1 MEYLNQTPV
10 ASLILLFTVVT
21 SIYAFND
28 HTLFGK
34 FMLHP
39 YSVYRKNKIYTII
52 TSGMIHADWMHLI
65 FNMITFFFVGFAL
78 EAQIGSLRF
87 GLIYLLSLVLS
98 DIPSIYKHKDDFWYN
113 SLGASGA
120 ISGVLFSFIL
130 FYPLTP
136 FYLFFIPIG
145 IPAVLF
151 GGLYLLYCA
160 YASRQSRD
168 NINHDAHFFGALTGI
183 IITILIVPGI
193 VEHFLSSLIGG
204 GR

>member
-10 ASLILLFTVVT
+10 ASLILLFTVIT

-28 HTLFGK
+28 PTLYGK

-39 YSVYRKNKIYTII
+39 YSVYRKNKLYTLI
-52 TSGMIHADWMHLI
+52 TSGMIHSDWMHLI
-65 FNMITFFFVGFAL
+65 FNMMTFFFFAFTL
-78 EAQIGSLRF
+78 EAQIGSFKF
-87 GLIYLLSLVLS
+87 GLVYFASLILS
-98 DIPSIYKHKDDFWYN
+98 DIPTIFRHKDDFWYN

-136 FYLFFIPIG
+136 LYIFFIPIG

-151 GGLYLLYCA
+151 GGLYLLYCV
-160 YASRQSRD
+160 YASKQSRD

-183 IITILIVPGI
+183 IITILIIPGI
-193 VEHFLSSLIGG
+193 VPHFLSTLF
-204 GR
+204 R

>member
-10 ASLILLFTVVT
+10 ASIIFIFTLVT

-28 HTLFGK
+28 HSIYGK

-39 YSVYRKNKIYTII
+39 YSVYRKNKMYTVI

-65 FNMITFFFVGFAL
+65 FNMMTFFFFAFQL
-78 EAQIGSLRF
+78 EALIGHWQF
-87 GLIYLLSLVLS
+87 AAIYILSMVLG
-98 DIPSIYKHKDDFWYN
+98 DIPSILKHKDDFWYN

-120 ISGVLFSFIL
+120 ISGVLFSYIL
-130 FYPLTP
+130 FFPLSKI
-136 FYLFFIPIG
+136 YLFFIPIG

-151 GGLYLLYCA
+151 GFLYLIYCA

-168 NINHDAHFFGALTGI
+168 NINHDAHFFGAITGI
-183 IITILIVPGI
+183 VITILIVPGI
-193 VEHFLSSLIGG
+193 IQHFLSALVG

>member
-28 HTLFGK
+28 PTLYGK

-39 YSVYRKNKIYTII
+39 YSVYRKNKLYTLI
-52 TSGMIHADWMHLI
+52 TSGMIHSDWMHLI
-65 FNMITFFFVGFAL
+65 FNMMTFFFFAFTL
-78 EAQIGSLRF
+78 EAQIGSFKF
-87 GLIYLLSLVLS
+87 GLVYFASLILS
-98 DIPSIYKHKDDFWYN
+98 DIPTIFRHKDDFWYN

-136 FYLFFIPIG
+136 LYIFFIPIG

-151 GGLYLLYCA
+151 GGLYLLYCV
-160 YASRQSRD
+160 YASKQSRD

-183 IITILIVPGI
+183 IITILIIPGI
-193 VEHFLSSLIGG
+193 VPHFLSTLF
-204 GR
+204 R

>member
-10 ASLILLFTVVT
+10 ASLILLFTIVT

-28 HTLFGK
+28 PTLYGK

-39 YSVYRKNKIYTII
+39 YSVYRKNKLYTLI
-52 TSGMIHADWMHLI
+52 TSGMIHSDWMHLI
-65 FNMITFFFVGFAL
+65 FNMMTFFFFAFTL
-78 EAQIGSLRF
+78 EAQIGSFKF
-87 GLIYLLSLVLS
+87 GLVYFASLILS
-98 DIPSIYKHKDDFWYN
+98 DIPTIFRHKDDFWYN

-136 FYLFFIPIG
+136 LYIFFIPIG

-151 GGLYLLYCA
+151 GGLYLLYCV
-160 YASRQSRD
+160 YASKQSRD

-183 IITILIVPGI
+183 IITILIIPGI
-193 VEHFLSSLIGG
+193 VPHFLSTLF
-204 GR
+204 R